1 MTDELLSSTHV
12 ENTYVFIIA
21 VLIVIFSLSATHISP
36 VEQQKVIE
44 SSRVMA
50 VVMFGILVVFGC
62 FFVFGLRKTETLNI
76 SSVV

>member
-12 ENTYVFIIA
+12 ENAYVFIVA
-21 VLIVIFSLSATHISP
+21 VLIVIFSLSVTRISP
-36 VEQQKVIE
+36 VEQQRVIE

-50 VVMFGILVVFGC
+50 VVMFGILIVFGC
-62 FFVFGLRKTETLNI
+62 FFVFGLRKTETLNN